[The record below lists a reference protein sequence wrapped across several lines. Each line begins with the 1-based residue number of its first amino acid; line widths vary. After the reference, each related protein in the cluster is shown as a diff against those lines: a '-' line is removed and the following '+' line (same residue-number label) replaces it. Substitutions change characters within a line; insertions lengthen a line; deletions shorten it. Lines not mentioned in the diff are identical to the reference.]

1 MNKFKI
7 FNELNELTELQKL
20 NELTE
25 LQKLNELTELQK
37 LNKSTQL
44 QKSTELQKLNKSTE
58 LQKLKINKLISKNS
72 YIDSYIDKNILLL
85 VCGPTAS
92 GKGSLPT
99 KVSKYLVINN
109 KFKKGNYISLL
120 IDDLVEINKG
130 YIKDINN
137 YLDNLLRK
145 YSENEFKNIIKNSNK
160 HIDIINTFGYF
171 YKKHRL
177 CTDCNTGMRLY
188 NLRGT
193 NRDKCDNLDNDIQKL
208 SHLSSTTSKE
218 NRTLNRE
225 SLSCD
230 ELNDK
235 YLEKAIKNNNNILLE
250 TTGIFFPNWLF
261 KMYKKE
267 LINYK
272 VIIAWSILDICELI
286 KRNKLRTLNQFN
298 KWLIEKKER
307 NKINTVPRLPDI
319 RFEIYKKDLTLIIK
333 TLIDFIKENE
343 KNNKLIGD
351 NKIRILIFDNTSQD
365 VDVIYDNEMHTNIK
379 NITNEIYKRYN
390 ISRKKCN

>member
-1 MNKFKI
+1 
-7 FNELNELTELQKL
+7 
-20 NELTE
+20 
-25 LQKLNELTELQK
+25 
-37 LNKSTQL
+37 
-44 QKSTELQKLNKSTE
+44 
-58 LQKLKINKLISKNS
+58 
-72 YIDSYIDKNILLL
+72 
-85 VCGPTAS
+85 
-92 GKGSLPT
+92 
-99 KVSKYLVINN
+99 
-109 KFKKGNYISLL
+109 
-120 IDDLVEINKG
+120 
-130 YIKDINN
+130 
-137 YLDNLLRK
+137 
-145 YSENEFKNIIKNSNK
+145 
-160 HIDIINTFGYF
+160 
-171 YKKHRL
+171 
-177 CTDCNTGMRLY
+177 
-188 NLRGT
+188 
-193 NRDKCDNLDNDIQKL
+193 
-208 SHLSSTTSKE
+208 
-218 NRTLNRE
+218 
-225 SLSCD
+225 
-230 ELNDK
+230 
-235 YLEKAIKNNNNILLE
+235 
-250 TTGIFFPNWLF
+250 
-261 KMYKKE
+261 MYKKE